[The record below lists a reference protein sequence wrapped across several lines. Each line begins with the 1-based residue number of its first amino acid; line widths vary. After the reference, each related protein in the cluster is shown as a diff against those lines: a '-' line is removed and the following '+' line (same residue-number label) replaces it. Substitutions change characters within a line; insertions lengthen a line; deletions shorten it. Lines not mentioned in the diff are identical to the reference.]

1 MSMLD
6 KLLDRK
12 KEILKHLKNFEA
24 ILKSQRLNFYVNPWS
39 IEFDKETDDELRET
53 IRERII
59 SLDRELNR
67 IEDKISAIN
76 ELLAGA

>member
-6 KLLDRK
+6 KLLNRK
-12 KEILKHLKNFEA
+12 KAILEHIENFETILKK
-24 ILKSQRLNFYVNPWS
+24 QRLNFAHMHYS
-39 IEFDKETDDELRET
+39 FEFDKETDDALRET
-53 IRERII
+53 IRERRI
-59 SLDRELNR
+59 SFTKELNR